1 MELRLLAAQTEQ
13 VNENSDFDLKNLS
26 IPTTIKDKVLL
37 APGNWNGLEFSK
49 EEIAK
54 AFYLTNWNDKKNY
67 ELIKDH
73 TQSVD
78 SLLGYVRNL
87 RLDDTGALIG
97 DLELWDEKMI
107 KNLLILKAKFGISA
121 RVLGVEDPEGNF
133 VNFTFNNFSVVDD
146 PACKKAYINLSELKK
161 KELNIFGGFMSG
173 YEFAE
178 VKDKER
184 EATLLKK
191 TKELS
196 QEDTYT
202 IEKEVN
208 KMQEEEQKADI
219 VEEVK
224 EEAPV
229 ESKEEVVEETKEEV
243 VEETKEEVVEEAKE
257 SEELSSMRS
266 AIEKLSA
273 RVEKLEQELVEEES
287 EEKSEESENAEESEE
302 KPEEVS
308 EEKSE
313 EVSEEPA
320 VESELAQLKKEVAEL
335 KAKDKTP
342 KSFSVQDL
350 KSIGARAD
358 RHSNGILALSEAL
371 LKSIR

>member
-229 ESKEEVVEETKEEV
+229 EAKEEV